1 MDSNREYAFCN
12 PNVFNEL
19 VSVAV
24 AGWLIGMVQACNA
37 LLEFPP
43 QTVEE
48 KERAVGRP
56 VTDSLPKRRTP
67 ARTAD
72 TVFRRHSVRKLSET
86 DSRWNTSAVF

>member
-24 AGWLIGMVQACNA
+24 AGWLIRMVQPCNA

-48 KERAVGRP
+48 KERAVVGDRLTSEKAHAGP
-56 VTDSLPKRRTP
+56 
-67 ARTAD
+67 
-72 TVFRRHSVRKLSET
+72 HS
-86 DSRWNTSAVF
+86 